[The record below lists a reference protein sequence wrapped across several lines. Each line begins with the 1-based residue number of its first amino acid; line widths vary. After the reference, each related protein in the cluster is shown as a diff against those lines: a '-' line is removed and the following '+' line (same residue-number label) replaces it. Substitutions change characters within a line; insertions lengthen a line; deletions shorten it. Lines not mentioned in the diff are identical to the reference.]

1 MAQSKTI
8 QQQMLSIGR
17 KFGILAGV
25 AAISC
30 GVTYIVCQQNYEA
43 VVAELQEQISDLKKK
58 ELQAKVTQRVSEQM
72 EDIAFQQKNISD
84 KQREEAVKQSRIAD
98 MERGKAE
105 IERGLAQQ
113 AQMQA
118 VEAAQQADQMRIIA
132 ENQTELATN
141 NMMDAEEARA
151 KADTLFYLSM
161 GNSLAQS
168 ALAKGNVATDISRLL
183 SYASWHYTKQ
193 FGGDENSDN
202 VYKALLYSSNSIE
215 QVNTTLK
222 GNVRSIEIINIDG
235 AKWTLGITDYG
246 EIILCNDARQHHLFN
261 VENAAF
267 RGMSMMSDNH
277 CAAITSDGQVVVME
291 FRGARNPQMKVLG
304 TIRLGSG
311 VWRDICYIGKN
322 ILVVMS
328 DRSLVWV
335 NGQSMGVK
343 TVSKLNTGLQTL
355 GYESDS
361 GILHLFGANGLHYTA
376 SAANSGRCQR
386 SDLTTVKEKIT
397 AYFYNKSNGSH
408 LLGTESGTIY
418 IIDKQGRIMNTMSGH
433 AGAITS
439 IKAFNQAI
447 VSTSYDHTMRFW
459 SFASLTSIAESIE
472 FRFEAW
478 PLSFVIDND
487 SQMIW
492 IGNEAGKVNRF
503 CISASKNALATQA
516 LLRREFTQDEWNY
529 YIGKSVPYRTFK
541 KTHPLTPP
549 IKGGE

>member
-1 MAQSKTI
+1 
-8 QQQMLSIGR
+8 MLSLGR

-30 GVTYIVCQQNYEA
+30 GATYIVCQQNYEE
-43 VVAELQEQISDLKKK
+43 VIAELQEQISDLQKK

-84 KQREEAVKQSRIAD
+84 KQREEALKQSQIAD

-113 AQMQA
+113 AQAQA

-161 GNSLAQS
+161 GNSLAQA
-168 ALAKGNVATDISRLL
+168 ALAKGSVATDISRLL

-193 FGGDENSDN
+193 YGGSENSDN
-202 VYKALLYSSNSIE
+202 VYKALLYSSNSIDKI
-215 QVNTTLK
+215 NTELK
-222 GNVRSIEIINIDG
+222 GNVRSIDIISIDG
-235 AKWTLGITDYG
+235 ARWVLGVTDYG
-246 EIILCNDARQHHLFN
+246 EVVLCNDAREHRQFY
-261 VENAAF
+261 VEESPF
-267 RGMSMMSDNH
+267 RGMTMISSNR
-277 CAAITSDGQVVVME
+277 CAAITSDGKVVVME
-291 FRGARNPQMKVLG
+291 FSGARNPQMKVVG
-304 TIRLGSG
+304 IIRLGAG
-311 VWRDICYIGKN
+311 VWRDICNLGKD
-322 ILVVMS
+322 IVVVMS

-335 NGQSMGVK
+335 NALSMGVK
-343 TVSKLNTGLQTL
+343 AVTKLEIGLQTL

-361 GILHLFGANGLHYTA
+361 GILHLFGKNGLHYVVSA
-376 SAANSGRCQR
+376 SNVNQCQR
-386 SDLTTVKEKIT
+386 SDLTSVKELIT
-397 AYFYNKSNGSH
+397 AYFYNKSNKSH

-418 IIDKQGRIMNTMSGH
+418 IINKKGRIMNTLSGH
-433 AGAITS
+433 TGAITS
-439 IKAFNQAI
+439 IKSLNQAVI
-447 VSTSYDHTMRFW
+447 STSYDHAMRFW
-459 SFASLTSIAESIE
+459 SFASMTSIAESIE
-472 FRFEAW
+472 FRFEMW
-478 PLSFVIDND
+478 PLSFVVDND

-492 IGNEAGKVNRF
+492 IGNEAGGVNRF
-503 CISASKNALATQA
+503 CTSASKNAEATKA
-516 LLRREFTQDEWNY
+516 LLRRDFTMDEWNY
-529 YIGKSVPYRTFK
+529 YIGTSVPYRTFM

>member
-8 QQQMLSIGR
+8 QQQMLSLGR

-193 FGGDENSDN
+193 YGGFENSDN
-202 VYKALLYSSNSIE
+202 VYKALLYSSNSLE
-215 QVNTTLK
+215 NLNATLK
-222 GNVRSIEIINIDG
+222 GNVRRVEIIKIDG
-235 AKWTLGITDYG
+235 TRWTLGVTDYG
-246 EIILCNDARQHHLFN
+246 EITLYNDAREHRKFN
-261 VENAAF
+261 IDDADF
-267 RGMSMMSDNH
+267 RALAMLTDNR
-277 CAAITSDGQVVVME
+277 CAAMTSDGRIVVME
-291 FRGARNPQMKVLG
+291 FSNARNPQMKILG
-304 TIRLGSG
+304 DTRLRSG
-311 VWRDICYIGKN
+311 VWKDMCTIGN
-322 ILVVMS
+322 GTVAILSENSLMWFNTKTMS
-328 DRSLVWV
+328 INAFSLLD
-335 NGQSMGVK
+335 NG
-343 TVSKLNTGLQTL
+343 LRTL
-355 GYESDS
+355 GKESEN
-361 GILHLFGANGLHYTA
+361 GIIHIFGSDGIHYTTSA
-376 SAANSGRCQR
+376 STPGKCQR
-386 SDLTTVKEKIT
+386 SDLTKVKEPIT
-397 AYFYNKSNGSH
+397 AYFYNKQTKNH
-408 LLGTESGTIY
+408 LLGTESGNIY
-418 IIDKQGRIMNTMSGH
+418 VIDKNGRIMSSMTGH
-433 AGAITS
+433 TGAITS
-439 IKAFNQAI
+439 IKSLKQAI
-447 VSTSYDHTMRFW
+447 VSTSYDNTMRFW
-459 SFASLTSIAESIE
+459 SFASMSSIAESIE
-472 FRFEAW
+472 FRFDSW
-478 PLSFVIDND
+478 PLSFVIDNE

-503 CISASKNALATQA
+503 CISASKNALATQS

-529 YIGKSVPYRTFK
+529 YIGKSVPYRKFM
-541 KTHPLTPP
+541 
-549 IKGGE
+549 KGGER